1 MSFSEKVLFL
11 SHPKRRIRD
20 TQRYKGFRSLFNGG
34 LPSLKAL
41 VDKVLGLKIQTGAHD
56 SVRPSLFESFQV
68 ILREC
73 LGRRCSCDNAIVC
86 STSSGMGK
94 IST

>member
-1 MSFSEKVLFL
+1 MLIFSEKVLFL

-41 VDKVLGLKIQTGAHD
+41 ADKVLGLKIQTGAHD
-56 SVRPSLFESFQV
+56 SVSSLLFQFFQV
-68 ILREC
+68 ILCVC
-73 LGRRCSCDNAIVC
+73 LGRRCSCHNAIIC
-86 STSSGMGK
+86 STSS
-94 IST
+94 